1 MVVVK
6 VNEELFLKEIES
18 LENELNEVVEVA
30 QEEVRNLDV
39 NEETKNK
46 IVELIIGDKSIKCKE
61 RLDYLKKFLME
72 VEVEEL
78 IEQAEPLEEANA
90 PVNEAV
96 ANLRSDVPEGFIDI
110 PKI

>member
-1 MVVVK
+1 MVAVK

-30 QEEVRNLDV
+30 KEEVRNLDV

-72 VEVEEL
+72 VEVEEPTEPTL
-78 IEQAEPLEEANA
+78 AEVPNPKDEE
-90 PVNEAV
+90 V
-96 ANLRSDVPEGFIDI
+96 ASERTDVPVGFGEI